1 MRGIIYLF
9 IFLYSRAHTISYYS
23 LANYRKKIT
32 HWPGSIPNKTFIDNT
47 SHTMLRTTS
56 TFFRKNILQSNVLLR
71 SAGERLTPSPFNE
84 GVVVPPFSQVR
95 TNRVTSG
102 VTRKKR
108 HKKIINLAKVNLL
121 ILTNSHTHTHT
132 HFKTQGFRGRS
143 KNCFRLA
150 RNRAEKALQHAY
162 VGRKLK
168 KRNARKEWIVSCNA
182 AAREHGINYS
192 LMIRGLKNANV
203 ELNRKILSE
212 LAQTEPFAFKSLT
225 LTAKSELDSEWVER
239 RNKHEAKKLYAI
251 KEEDLDEKNSI
262 PEYTT
267 MQKILKN

>member
-1 MRGIIYLF
+1 
-9 IFLYSRAHTISYYS
+9 
-23 LANYRKKIT
+23 
-32 HWPGSIPNKTFIDNT
+32 
-47 SHTMLRTTS
+47 MLRATG
-56 TFFRKNILQSNVLLR
+56 FFRRNIIQSNVLLR
-71 SAGERLTPSPFNE
+71 GTGEHFVPSPSNE
-84 GVVVPPFSQVR
+84 GIVLPAFTQAR

-108 HKKIINLAKVNLL
+108 HKKMIKLAKVRIDTSLL
-121 ILTNSHTHTHT
+121 NVSKYHTYTHTNTLIKHIFT
-132 HFKTQGFRGRS
+132 KISQGFRGRS

-168 KRNARKEWIVSCNA
+168 KRTARKEWIMSCNA
-182 AAREHGINYS
+182 AAREHGMNYS

-212 LAQTEPFAFKSLT
+212 LAQTEPYAFKSLA
-225 LTAKSELDSEWVER
+225 LTAQSELDSEWIER

-251 KEEDLDEKNSI
+251 KEKDLNTKEVI